1 MLNSENAP
9 KVEGAPNTES
19 AMNAENTPKV
29 EGAMNAENTEYRS
42 GFYREAGF
50 YDAHSLPDYGAQSPV
65 TREAFAYDFFPAAA
79 GASTAE
85 TSATEPSSPAP
96 LLVWVH
102 GGAWRFGTNQALRDT
117 ILSTPTGEQPNT
129 QALMRAAFQQAGW
142 AVASINYRYS
152 HQALFP
158 GALHDVKE
166 AVRFFRANAQEFGID
181 PQRIAVA
188 GGSSGGHLSMLVAH
202 TGDSAAGES
211 VFGDSAF
218 RDSVFEDSA
227 STPEH
232 EEYFEGRAASAYPSH
247 SSQVAAAAS
256 FYGVSDLRTIFTDR
270 PLAGYALDHPEDDGA
285 EWRLLGSTY
294 PVPADAS
301 TLDVSTGQRA
311 VPGVCI
317 ERAQKNWERAHPID
331 AVRPQKRVNLKRV
344 NKFESALAQGASGGA
359 TPLMLVHG
367 ISDSCVPYQQSVRVY
382 QALRTR
388 QVPTDLVLV
397 PDAEHGDSRCFSPEI
412 VQQMLQFL
420 NRTVSSE

>member
-1 MLNSENAP
+1 MQISESAP
-9 KVEGAPNTES
+9 KVEGAL
-19 AMNAENTPKV
+19 NAEDAPNVEGAPKV
-29 EGAMNAENTEYRS
+29 ESTEYRS

-50 YDAHSLPDYGAQSPV
+50 HDAHSLPDYGAQSPV
-65 TREAFAYDFFPAAA
+65 TREAFAYDFFPAATET
-79 GASTAE
+79 STAE
-85 TSATEPSSPAP
+85 ASSPAP

-102 GGAWRFGTNQALRDT
+102 GGAWRFGTNRALRDT
-117 ILSTPTGEQPNT
+117 ILHTPGGEQPNT

-166 AVRFFRANAQEFGID
+166 AVRFFRANAHEFGID

-188 GGSSGGHLSMLVAH
+188 GGSAGGHLSMMVAH
-202 TGDSAAGES
+202 TGDSAAGDPA
-211 VFGDSAF
+211 FGDSA
-218 RDSVFEDSA
+218 SA
-227 STPEH
+227 PEH
-232 EEYFEGRAASAYPSH
+232 DEYFEGRAASAYPSH

-285 EWRLLGSTY
+285 EWRLLGSTH
-294 PVPADAS
+294 PVPAD
-301 TLDVSTGQRA
+301 VSTIDASKGERA

-331 AVRPQKRVNLKRV
+331 AVRPQKRVNKV
-344 NKFESALAQGASGGA
+344 ESTSAPGASGGA
-359 TPLMLVHG
+359 TALMLVHG
-367 ISDSCVPYQQSVRVY
+367 IADSCVPYQQSVRVY

-397 PDAEHGDSRCFSPEI
+397 PGAEHGDSRCFSPEI
-412 VQQMLQFL
+412 VQRMLSFL
-420 NRTVSSE
+420 NATMNATV

>member
-1 MLNSENAP
+1 MQTSE
-9 KVEGAPNTES
+9 S
-19 AMNAENTPKV
+19 TPKV
-29 EGAMNAENTEYRS
+29 EGALNAEDALPAEGVPNVEGALNAEGAPKVESTEYRS

-50 YDAHSLPDYGAQSPV
+50 HDAHSLPDYGAQSPV
-65 TREAFAYDFFPAAA
+65 TREAFAYDFFPAT
-79 GASTAE
+79 GNI
-85 TSATEPSSPAP
+85 SSSAP

-117 ILSTPTGEQPNT
+117 VLRTPGGEQPNT

-166 AVRFFRANAQEFGID
+166 AVRFFRANAHEFGID

-188 GGSSGGHLSMLVAH
+188 GGSAGGHLSMLVAH
-202 TGDSAAGES
+202 TGDSAAGNGS
-211 VFGDSAF
+211 GGDSA
-218 RDSVFEDSA
+218 SV
-227 STPEH
+227 PEH
-232 EEYFEGRAASAYPSH
+232 AEHDEYYEGRAASAYPSH
-247 SSQVAAAAS
+247 SSRVAAAAS

-285 EWRLLGSTY
+285 EWRLLGSTH
-294 PVPADAS
+294 PVPAD
-301 TLDVSTGQRA
+301 VSTIDASKGERA

-331 AVRPQKRVNLKRV
+331 AVRPQKRVNKV
-344 NKFESALAQGASGGA
+344 ESASAQGTSGGA
-359 TPLMLVHG
+359 TALMLVHG

-397 PDAEHGDSRCFSPEI
+397 PDAEHGDSRCFSPDI
-412 VQQMLQFL
+412 VQQMLLFL
-420 NRTVSSE
+420 NRAVRFNRSV

>member
-1 MLNSENAP
+1 MQTSESAP
-9 KVEGAPNTES
+9 EIESTMNTEGASKIEGAPHAEGVPTIES
-19 AMNAENTPKV
+19 
-29 EGAMNAENTEYRS
+29 TEYRS

-79 GASTAE
+79 EA
-85 TSATEPSSPAP
+85 SSPAP

-117 ILSTPTGEQPNT
+117 ILRTPDGEQPNT

-166 AVRFFRANAQEFGID
+166 AVRFFRANAHEFGID

-188 GGSSGGHLSMLVAH
+188 GGSAGGHLSMMAAH
-202 TGDSAAGES
+202 TGDSAAGDS
-211 VFGDSAF
+211 ASGDSAFGDSA
-218 RDSVFEDSA
+218 RE
-227 STPEH
+227 PEH
-232 EEYFEGRAASAYPSH
+232 DEYYEGREASAYASH

-285 EWRLLGSTY
+285 EWRLLGSTH
-294 PVPADAS
+294 PVPADVSAIDAS
-301 TLDVSTGQRA
+301 KGERA
-311 VPGVCI
+311 VPGVFI

-331 AVRPQKRVNLKRV
+331 AVRPQKRVNKI
-344 NKFESALAQGASGGA
+344 ESASAQGASGGA
-359 TPLMLVHG
+359 TALMLVHG

-420 NRTVSSE
+420 NRTV

>member
-1 MLNSENAP
+1 MQTSESVLNA
-9 KVEGAPNTES
+9 ES
-19 AMNAENTPKV
+19 APVV
-29 EGAMNAENTEYRS
+29 ESTEYRS

-65 TREAFAYDFFPAAA
+65 TREAFAYDFFPAT
-79 GASTAE
+79 GDI
-85 TSATEPSSPAP
+85 SSPAP

-117 ILSTPTGEQPNT
+117 ILRTPDGEQPNT

-166 AVRFFRANAQEFGID
+166 AVRFFRANAHEFGID

-188 GGSSGGHLSMLVAH
+188 GGSAGGHLSMLVAH
-202 TGDSAAGES
+202 TGDSAAGNS
-211 VFGDSAF
+211 VFGDSANAPKH
-218 RDSVFEDSA
+218 D
-227 STPEH
+227 
-232 EEYFEGRAASAYPSH
+232 EYFEGRAASAYPSH
-247 SSQVAAAAS
+247 SSQVAAGAS

-285 EWRLLGSTY
+285 EWRLLGSTH
-294 PVPADAS
+294 PVPAN
-301 TLDVSTGQRA
+301 VSTIDAAKGERA
-311 VPGVCI
+311 VPGVAL
-317 ERAQKNWERAHPID
+317 ERAKKNWERAHPID
-331 AVRPQKRVNLKRV
+331 AVRPQKRVNKI
-344 NKFESALAQGASGGA
+344 ESASAPGVSGGA

-397 PDAEHGDSRCFSPEI
+397 PDAEHGDSRCFSPDI
-412 VQQMLQFL
+412 VQQMLLFL
-420 NRTVSSE
+420 NRAV

>member
-1 MLNSENAP
+1 MQTSESMSNA
-9 KVEGAPNTES
+9 ES
-19 AMNAENTPKV
+19 APVV
-29 EGAMNAENTEYRS
+29 ESTGYRS

-79 GASTAE
+79 DSSTAE
-85 TSATEPSSPAP
+85 ASTVEASSPAP

-102 GGAWRFGTNQALRDT
+102 GGAWRFGTNQALRDI
-117 ILSTPTGEQPNT
+117 ILRTPGGEQPNT

-166 AVRFFRANAQEFGID
+166 AVRFFRANAHEFGID

-188 GGSSGGHLSMLVAH
+188 GGSAGGHLSMMVAH
-202 TGDSAAGES
+202 TGDSAAGDGS
-211 VFGDSAF
+211 GGDPASA
-218 RDSVFEDSA
+218 
-227 STPEH
+227 PEH
-232 EEYFEGRAASAYPSH
+232 DEYFEGRAASAYPSH
-247 SSQVAAAAS
+247 SSQVAAAVS

-285 EWRLLGSTY
+285 EWRLLGSTH
-294 PVPADAS
+294 PVPSDLSAIDAS
-301 TLDVSTGQRA
+301 KGERA
-311 VPGVCI
+311 VPGICI

-331 AVRPQKRVNLKRV
+331 AVRPQKRVNKV
-344 NKFESALAQGASGGA
+344 ESASAPGASGGA

-397 PDAEHGDSRCFSPEI
+397 PDAEHGDSRCFSPDI
-412 VQQMLQFL
+412 VQQMLQFF
-420 NRTVSSE
+420 NRTV

>member
-1 MLNSENAP
+1 MQTSE
-9 KVEGAPNTES
+9 S
-19 AMNAENTPKV
+19 TPKV
-29 EGAMNAENTEYRS
+29 EGALNTEGTPNVEGALTTEGAPKVEGTEYCS

-79 GASTAE
+79 DSSTAE
-85 TSATEPSSPAP
+85 ASTVEASSPAP

-102 GGAWRFGTNQALRDT
+102 GGAWRFGTNQALRDI
-117 ILSTPTGEQPNT
+117 ILRTPGGEQPNT

-166 AVRFFRANAQEFGID
+166 AVRFFRANAHEFGID

-188 GGSSGGHLSMLVAH
+188 GGSAGGHLSMMVAH
-202 TGDSAAGES
+202 TGDSAAGNGS
-211 VFGDSAF
+211 GG
-218 RDSVFEDSA
+218 DSA

-232 EEYFEGRAASAYPSH
+232 DEYYEGRAASAYPSH
-247 SSQVAAAAS
+247 SSQVVAAAS

-285 EWRLLGSTY
+285 EWRLLGSTH
-294 PVPADAS
+294 PVPSDLS
-301 TLDVSTGQRA
+301 TLDASKGERA

-331 AVRPQKRVNLKRV
+331 AVRPQKRVN
-344 NKFESALAQGASGGA
+344 KFESASAQGASGGA
-359 TPLMLVHG
+359 AALMLVHG

-397 PDAEHGDSRCFSPEI
+397 PDAEHGDSRCFSPDI
-412 VQQMLQFL
+412 VQQMLQFF
-420 NRTVSSE
+420 NRTV